1 MEQHF
6 VVSDA
11 KKNILALIEVLM
23 GMLLKAKS
31 LVGL

>member
-1 MEQHF
+1 M
-6 VVSDA
+6 VSGA
-11 KKNILALIEVLM
+11 KNNILALIEVLM